1 MKALLSVYDKKGLA
15 DFARSLVEAGFDL
28 VAFGPAVSAALAVAN
43 ENIRKIR
50 CLGSYFR
57 PDIGESLW
65 PPGNE

>member
-1 MKALLSVYDKKGLA
+1 V
-15 DFARSLVEAGFDL
+15 
-28 VAFGPAVSAALAVAN
+28 VAFGVELPTALALAY

-65 PPGNE
+65 PPENE